1 MIRLEHVSIEFGRR
15 KIVSDFNL
23 AVGKG
28 QLVCLMGES
37 GCGKTSVLRALLGF
51 VPVSSGRI
59 WMEGD
64 ELSLHTVHH
73 IRHIT
78 AYVPQELALPSE
90 WVSEMVRL
98 PFELKANQH
107 IRFEEEK
114 LFQYWDMLGLSRDL
128 YQSKVCRISGGQRQR
143 IMLAAAAMLDKDIL
157 LIDEPTSALDSDS
170 SGRVFRFFSLLKE
183 QGKTIL
189 AVTHDRKFASG
200 CDRTVNM

>member
-59 WMEGD
+59 WMGGD

-73 IRHIT
+73 IRQIT

-107 IRFEEEK
+107 IRFEE
-114 LFQYWDMLGLSRDL
+114 
-128 YQSKVCRISGGQRQR
+128 
-143 IMLAAAAMLDKDIL
+143 
-157 LIDEPTSALDSDS
+157 
-170 SGRVFRFFSLLKE
+170 
-183 QGKTIL
+183 
-189 AVTHDRKFASG
+189 
-200 CDRTVNM
+200 